1 VGVNVTAL
9 LAGLGIVGFIVGFA
23 LQDTLGNFA
32 AGTMILIYRPFDVG
46 DVIEAAGV
54 YGTVH
59 DMNLVST
66 TVLTFDN
73 QSLVIPNNKIWGDVI
88 RNVTA
93 QKIRRVDLEFALS
106 NSVDVERAEEVLGA
120 MLREHSKVL
129 EDPEPVVNVHKLT
142 EYATHFIVRP
152 WVNREDYWPVY
163 WELMREAKLRL
174 DREQLPLGIPR
185 HDVQLHGDPSA

>member
-1 VGVNVTAL
+1 
-9 LAGLGIVGFIVGFA
+9 
-23 LQDTLGNFA
+23 
-32 AGTMILIYRPFDVG
+32 M
-46 DVIEAAGV
+46 
-54 YGTVH
+54 
-59 DMNLVST
+59 
-66 TVLTFDN
+66 TFDN
-73 QSLVIPNNKIWGDVI
+73 QSLVIPNSKIWGDVI

-93 QKIRRVDLEFALS
+93 QKIRRVDFEFALS

-120 MLREHSKVL
+120 MLREHPKVL

-152 WVNREDYWPVY
+152 WVNRKDYWPVY

-185 HDVQLHGDPSA
+185 QDVQLHREPSD